1 MSRSTITPHASHTWG
16 TVEGERRCK
25 RCWSAPGWAI
35 IEEPCPSEG
44 RARDDDDGSPREH
57 GFAPWTDADVSRAYE
72 LYLARVPVAEIAAT
86 IGRTLHATGRRIKVH
101 RASIGAAPMSKRSTP
116 RETLAQIAAMPGTV
130 REIAAATGA
139 SLATVHRARA
149 AARRNLEKQP

>member
-1 MSRSTITPHASHTWG
+1 MSRYTQHATHRMG
-16 TVEGERRCK
+16 TLEGENRCT
-25 RCWSAPGWAI
+25 RCWSAPDWAI

-57 GFAPWTDADVSRAYE
+57 GFAPWTDADVARAYE

-86 IGRTLHATGRRIKVH
+86 IGRTLHATGRRIKDH
-101 RASIGAAPMSKRSTP
+101 RLAIGAAPMSRRSTP

-130 REIAAATGA
+130 REVAAATGA
-139 SLATVHRARA
+139 SLATVHRARV
-149 AARRNLEKQP
+149 AARRNLEKQA

>member
-1 MSRSTITPHASHTWG
+1 MRSVITPHPSHTMG
-16 TVEGERRCK
+16 TLDGERRCK

-35 IEEPCPSEG
+35 IEDPCPSEG

-57 GFAPWTDADVSRAYE
+57 GFAPWTDADVARAYE

-101 RASIGAAPMSKRSTP
+101 REAIGAAPVSRRSTS
-116 RETLAQIAAMPGTV
+116 RETMAQIAAMPGTA
-130 REIAAATGA
+130 REVAAATGA
-139 SLATVHRARA
+139 SLATVGRARA
-149 AARRNLEKQP
+149 AARRNLENQS

>member
-1 MSRSTITPHASHTWG
+1 MSRSTITTHASHVMG
-16 TVEGERRCK
+16 TLGGELRCK
-25 RCWSAPGWAI
+25 RCWSAPTWAI

-72 LYLARVPVAEIAAT
+72 LYLARVPVAKIAAT

-116 RETLAQIAAMPGTV
+116 RETLAQIAAMPGTA
-130 REIAAATGA
+130 REVAAATGA
-139 SLATVHRARA
+139 SLACVGRARA
-149 AARRNLEKQP
+149 AARRKLAEQA